1 MAELTDAR
9 RAEILA
15 YCRIDAPLE
24 PGEQA
29 MVDGFYYAAVDYLA
43 DAGVSEPAAGTS
55 RRSSYDLC
63 VNYLVLDSYMRRDVT
78 IAGAVVENPAF
89 RRRLNQLKLTEP
101 VPEPVS
107 ESDTGT
113 ETEAV

>member
-1 MAELTDAR
+1 MVELTTER

-29 MVDGFYYAAVDYLA
+29 MVDGFYDAAVDYLA

-55 RRSSYDLC
+55 RRSKYDLC
-63 VNYLVLDSYMRRDVT
+63 VNYLVLDSYQRRDVSITGT
-78 IAGAVVENPAF
+78 IVAENPAF
-89 RRRLNQLKLTEP
+89 RRLLNQLKLTEP
-101 VPEPVS
+101 VP
-107 ESDTGT
+107 DLGTGTGT
-113 ETEAV
+113 EVVS